1 MSAVFIIAAIMA
13 EESPQFQKFTV
24 TMAIF
29 LGL

>member
-13 EESPQFQKFTV
+13 EESTSHQFRKFTV

-29 LGL
+29 